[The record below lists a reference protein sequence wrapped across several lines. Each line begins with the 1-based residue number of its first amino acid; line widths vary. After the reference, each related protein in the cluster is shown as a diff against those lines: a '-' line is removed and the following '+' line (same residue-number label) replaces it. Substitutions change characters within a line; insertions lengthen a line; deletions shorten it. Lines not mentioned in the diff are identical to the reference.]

1 MIQKQE
7 KIVDIEN
14 PLSCFKYLEDIQNH
28 PLNFNHISFRNVPK
42 SEVNFVLV
50 YGILNIGVGIFS
62 VANFLLQISDFTC
75 RYAIDTKNPVH
86 KHRKEWSM
94 SDSCRTINNY

>member
-14 PLSCFKYLEDIQNH
+14 PFSCLKYLGDIQNH
-28 PLNFNHISFRNVPK
+28 LLNFNHISFWYVPK
-42 SEVNFVLV
+42 SEVKFVLV

-62 VANFLLQISDFTC
+62 VANFWLQISDFTC
-75 RYAIDTKNPVH
+75 RYAMDTDDPIH
-86 KHRKEWSM
+86 SHRKEWFV
-94 SDSCRTINNY
+94 